1 MYALLI
7 EDKIFLF
14 DFLKSY
20 GFYEHNEVNLS
31 GYYVIRNYN
40 VVLKHYLENYF
51 DSNLL
56 NVEQFSIFL
65 QRICVNYLK
74 DLFL

>member
-7 EDKIFLF
+7 EEKIFLF

-20 GFYEHNEVNLS
+20 GFYEQGEVNLS
-31 GYYVIRNYN
+31 GYYVIRNYK
-40 VVLKHYLENYF
+40 VVLTHYLENYF

-56 NVEQFSIFL
+56 KIEQFSTFL

-74 DLFL
+74 DLCL